1 MRKAAIFDPANIAHR
16 NTRNKISHT
25 MKGKNKSLIWM
36 LPALFVLAL
45 IAPAYAQDDLYYDP
59 STDTKPVPKYEETY
73 DEPNN
78 VTRRYDG
85 DDEYYEEDDYAY
97 EYSSRIRRFHRPAY
111 GVDYYDPLF
120 VDLYYYDP
128 FFLPGASIYTYG
140 YGDYW
145 AWRRWQRWQ
154 RWNAWNP
161 WNPWSG
167 YGWGLGWNSWT
178 GWNVGFGWGGWNA
191 WNYPGVW
198 NNYYYDP
205 YWTWNGCNP
214 YYGNVWVNN
223 NYYYNNNNGGYN
235 GHRPQ
240 TYTGPRRGGT
250 VVNGGYARLNNG
262 TGSNGRLVAI
272 DKEAPVIELT
282 RPNGRTN
289 IEKAPT
295 GKPVERSTPS
305 DSRKP
310 TGVSKD
316 PNTIEGRNPAGRDVE
331 KSRPG
336 RETAPNNDV
345 TPSRRPSRDTETR
358 PSRQEETRPSRDIE
372 TRPSRQPSQETR
384 PSRQEETRPSRNI
397 ERPSRSERG
406 NNEAAR
412 PSRPSSEDRPTRN
425 IESRPS
431 RSNDSGGRS
440 WDSGSPSRSSGS
452 SGSSGSSRSG
462 GSSGGGSKNS
472 GGGSRGRN

>member
-1 MRKAAIFDPANIAHR
+1 
-16 NTRNKISHT
+16 
-25 MKGKNKSLIWM
+25 MKVKNNSLIRI

-45 IAPAYAQDDLYYDP
+45 NLPANAQDDLYYDP
-59 STDTKPVPKYEETY
+59 STDNKPVPKYEETY

-140 YGDYW
+140 YNDYW
-145 AWRRWQRWQ
+145 RWRRWQRWQ

-161 WNPWSG
+161 YNPWG
-167 YGWGLGWNSWT
+167 NYGFGWNSWT
-178 GWNVGFGWGGWNA
+178 GWSVGFGGYGGWNA
-191 WNYPGVW
+191 WNNPYVW

-250 VVNGGYARLNNG
+250 TINNGYARLNNG
-262 TGSNGRLVAI
+262 TGNNGRLVAI
-272 DKEAPVIELT
+272 DKEAPVIEIS

-295 GKPVERSTPS
+295 GKPIERTTPTE
-305 DSRKP
+305 SRKP
-310 TGVSKD
+310 SGVAKD

-331 KSRPG
+331 KARPSR
-336 RETAPNNDV
+336 ESTPNNDA
-345 TPSRRPSRDTETR
+345 TPSRRPSRDT
-358 PSRQEETRPSRDIE
+358 E

-384 PSRQEETRPSRNI
+384 PSRQEETRPSRDVETRPSRQPSQETRPSRNT
-397 ERPSRSERG
+397 ETRPSRSERG

-412 PSRPSSEDRPTRN
+412 PSRPSSEDRPSRN

-440 WDSGSPSRSSGS
+440 WDSGSSGRSSSGNSGS
-452 SGSSGSSRSG
+452 SGGSR
-462 GSSGGGSKNS
+462 GSSGGGSKSS